1 MEHERREGEK
11 QTATHGIGDGA
22 RETGKLKV
30 VLFEEGDWLGR
41 ENT

>member
-1 MEHERREGEK
+1 MERERREGGERMTK
-11 QTATHGIGDGA
+11 HGIGDGA